1 MARVQYDKWQ
11 KISVAL
17 LDALADAGGFVD
29 VETLIESVDVDA
41 FAHEMRI
48 RAALAGLIDFG
59 AVRMQGQGERVYVVA
74 NSLGADGVRAMRDVW
89 KGKFPTN

>member
-17 LDALADAGGFVD
+17 LDALADRGGFMD
-29 VETLIESVDVDA
+29 AETLIESVDVEA
-41 FAHEMRI
+41 FAHEPRV
-48 RAALAGLIDFG
+48 RAALDELIEFG
-59 AVRMQGQGERVYVVA
+59 AVRAQQENGTTYVVA

-89 KGKFPTN
+89 KGNFPKK